1 MKKNKAKKT
10 YEVNIDMKWSKDY
23 KIKATSAAEAKRIAW
38 EKFKRNPGK
47 SLFEILAEKEE

>member
-38 EKFKRNPGK
+38 
-47 SLFEILAEKEE
+47 

>member
-1 MKKNKAKKT
+1 MKKNIAKKT

-38 EKFKRNPGK
+38 EKFKSNPGK
-47 SLFEILAEKEE
+47 SLFEILAEKE